1 MLSSP
6 ATIGGMRDGR
16 ANVGADFDSWFPS
29 PRLKAATSIFY
40 REPRPGER
48 LDVFHLTLLQT
59 GRYS

>member
-29 PRLKAATSIFY
+29 PRLETAKSIFY
-40 REPRPGER
+40 REPPDLESV
-48 LDVFHLTLLQT
+48 LMCFT
-59 GRYS
+59 